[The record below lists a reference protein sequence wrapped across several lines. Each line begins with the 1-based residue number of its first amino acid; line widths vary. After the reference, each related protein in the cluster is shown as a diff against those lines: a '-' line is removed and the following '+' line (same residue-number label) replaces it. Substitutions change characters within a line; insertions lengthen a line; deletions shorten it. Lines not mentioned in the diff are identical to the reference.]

1 MRLLFLKHGLL
12 NNLIG
17 NNFTRGEDIKWK
29 KTIVKRAVPVF
40 FLMKG

>member
-1 MRLLFLKHGLL
+1 MTSLFVWVDF
-12 NNLIG
+12 G